1 MSIPK
6 PKKCNYKKSLKLAFE
21 NFIVIIKIGL
31 PTFLVNFLV
40 SKIYVNPQKDVLGIA
55 ILLSIWSFFNIIH
68 LFDIEFHGSGFNFD
82 TGCFE
87 YEKKKFEKN
96 SLTHKYFF
104 FIVTTVAV
112 GYIIF
117 KKLI

>member
-1 MSIPK
+1 MSILRL
-6 PKKCNYKKSLKLAFE
+6 KKCNYKKNLKLAFE
-21 NFIVIIKIGL
+21 NFIIIIKIAP

-40 SKIYVNPQKDVLGIA
+40 SKIYVHPQKDVLGIA

-68 LFDIEFHGSGFNFD
+68 LFDIEFHSSGFNFN

-87 YEKKKFEKN
+87 YEKRKFEKK
-96 SLTHKYFF
+96 SLIHKIIF